1 MALLEIKAGIRS
13 NKQLEFSQS
22 KLAFISE
29 LQKASGYLD
38 FKEQRGEQFHIIIS
52 WADQQ
57 SLNDFLGSEVFSFF
71 RGAIVTLGSPDSL
84 IIKQNK
90 NNKKLLF
97 NN

>member
-1 MALLEIKAGIRS
+1 MVLLEIKADIRS
-13 NKQLEFSQS
+13 NKKLEFSQS
-22 KLAFISE
+22 KLVFISD
-29 LQKASGYLD
+29 LQKVSGYMD
-38 FKEQRGEQFHIIIS
+38 FKEQRGDQFQIIIS

-90 NNKKLLF
+90 NNKLLF

>member
-1 MALLEIKAGIRS
+1 MVLLEIKANILS
-13 NKQLEFSQS
+13 YKHFEFSQT
-22 KLAFISE
+22 KLAFISD

-52 WADQQ
+52 WADRQ

-84 IIKQNK
+84 IINQN
-90 NNKKLLF
+90 
-97 NN
+97 

>member
-1 MALLEIKAGIRS
+1 MVLLEIKANILS
-13 NKQLEFSQS
+13 YKHFEFSQS
-22 KLAFISE
+22 KLAFISD

-52 WADQQ
+52 WADRQ

-84 IIKQNK
+84 IINQN
-90 NNKKLLF
+90 
-97 NN
+97 

>member
-1 MALLEIKAGIRS
+1 MVLLDIKANILS
-13 NKQLEFSQS
+13 YKHFEFSQS
-22 KLAFISE
+22 KFAFISD

-52 WADQQ
+52 WADRQ

-84 IIKQNK
+84 IINQN
-90 NNKKLLF
+90 
-97 NN
+97 